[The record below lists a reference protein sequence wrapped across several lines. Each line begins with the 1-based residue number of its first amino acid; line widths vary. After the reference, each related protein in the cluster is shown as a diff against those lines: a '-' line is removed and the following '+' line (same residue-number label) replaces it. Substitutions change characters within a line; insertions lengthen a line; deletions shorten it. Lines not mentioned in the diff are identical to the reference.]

1 MQQLFSELR
10 FRMFPMFPFSG
21 DSSLFFLLLDR
32 SPSPSPIVFFSRLH
46 SFYFIFHRTG
56 GSHVYV
62 IAWTKH
68 NFRFLEL
75 IVKEAQRVLKEINFF
90 AALRPERPKSGVDI
104 ASRETTHKRWDAV
117 RLKSAIEDA
126 LKTSTQA
133 YNNNKPNKPVSFESL
148 DLALAGWHEVVTSY
162 DSNSTVCLSIVFFS
176 SPKRRRRGEKR
187 NYKNKFQRF
196 YFFTP
201 SSCCSH
207 FSQLASE

>member
-10 FRMFPMFPFSG
+10 FRMFPMFPSSG

-148 DLALAGWHEVVTSY
+148 DLALGWHEVVTSY

-196 YFFTP
+196 YFFTT